1 MSKGICAEEMVEL
14 MNEEMEQMREEIK
27 ILKHHIE
34 YLERKNDEQIMLQY
48 RQGNYGEIVSEES
61 PPQVQRA
68 EEGQGVI

>member
-1 MSKGICAEEMVEL
+1 
-14 MNEEMEQMREEIK
+14 
-27 ILKHHIE
+27 
-34 YLERKNDEQIMLQY
+34 MLQY